1 VALSP
6 SLHSVDLTYHC
17 PHCNHPLVMP
27 GIWFKS
33 AWRFKCKSCKSTVPL
48 TYSNKLALFSR
59 HREPVQR
66 AEAAPDGGEERIES
80 PAAQLANLGVNKSQ
94 PCRSG
99 SAVRR
104 DDIRVAKTPPRI
116 IFGDKRFQKGLI

>member
-1 VALSP
+1 
-6 SLHSVDLTYHC
+6 
-17 PHCNHPLVMP
+17 MP